1 MIELFAAT
9 SRING
14 CQPLTLLGALSA
26 LGLMA
31 FIGGVVWT
39 GGALWFGDKDGMT
52 PRPGIAA
59 SAGGAAAFVAAWLLS
74 GDFPNIGWMADHYPT
89 C

>member
-52 PRPGIAA
+52 PGPESQQAREVRLPLWRPG
-59 SAGGAAAFVAAWLLS
+59 S
-74 GDFPNIGWMADHYPT
+74 
-89 C
+89 

>member
-39 GGALWFGDKDGMT
+39 GGAL
-52 PRPGIAA
+52 
-59 SAGGAAAFVAAWLLS
+59 
-74 GDFPNIGWMADHYPT
+74 